1 MKRTAKSRTYVPH
14 GGGGNTCNNYKKME
28 TNICFANMNNRRVY
42 FLSAGKIC
50 YEQLRKIGPFIFAL
64 ISLNNLNKQL
74 SEI

>member
-1 MKRTAKSRTYVPH
+1 
-14 GGGGNTCNNYKKME
+14 ME

-74 SEI
+74 SVI